1 MNDSDLASLIQEVRQ
16 SFSKIERRFS
26 KSDNQ
31 EKTQSLEFGNAEP
44 ILDQNQTIQKQQI
57 ESQLGDIA
65 KRIYDWRRE
74 REVIIDVEL
83 FSEPAWDIL
92 LDLFHQK
99 CLGKRVSVTSCCIAS
114 NVPSTTALRWIS
126 LLVMKGI
133 VVRQPSGSDH
143 RTTYLELTSEG
154 NRQVTEV
161 LKSVENELRSWRFGR
176 D

>member
-1 MNDSDLASLIQEVRQ
+1 MNDGDLASLIQEVRQ

-31 EKTQSLEFGNAEP
+31 EMTQSLEIGKAEP

-65 KRIYDWRRE
+65 KRVYDWRRK
-74 REVIIDVEL
+74 REEIIDVEL

-92 LDLFHQK
+92 LDLFHNR

-114 NVPSTTALRWIS
+114 NVPPTTALRWIS
-126 LLVMKGI
+126 LLVMKEII
-133 VVRQPSGSDH
+133 VRRPSGSDH
-143 RTTYLELTSEG
+143 RTTYLELTNDG
-154 NRQVTEV
+154 YKKVAEV
-161 LKSVENELRSWRFGR
+161 LKSIECEFRSRGFPE
-176 D
+176 